1 MDIRLRRDFKFG
13 FLIEGK
19 IISDGKEIEILSLD
33 KYLVKYMIKF
43 EREVN
48 EVKRVL
54 KDVFE
59 KGRNVL

>member
-1 MDIRLRRDFKFG
+1 MRRDFKFG